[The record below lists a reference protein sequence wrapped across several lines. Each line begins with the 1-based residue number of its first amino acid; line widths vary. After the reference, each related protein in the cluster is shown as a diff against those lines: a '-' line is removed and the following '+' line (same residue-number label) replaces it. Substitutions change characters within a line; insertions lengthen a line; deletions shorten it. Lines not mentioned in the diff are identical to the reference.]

1 MASIVE
7 QGKSVHARIRPQR
20 LSCSNE
26 NIPYKNPRESMGSVA
41 LNIKW
46 TAERGSIDVLD
57 LHHSAMRGISIIE

>member
-7 QGKSVHARIRPQR
+7 QGKSVHARIVRKGYPVQTNTFPIKTLAKAWAGR
-20 LSCSNE
+20 IE
-26 NIPYKNPRESMGSVA
+26 P
-41 LNIKW
+41 IKW